1 MLLVATPALADEYEG
16 WEEIR
21 PALVDGEG
29 NEFVTPVG
37 AGQESAGYWIGWV
50 AEQAQTPGNWVV
62 DTVETWTASDQMFTK
77 LQGDCEDWA
86 ILLCAL
92 LRFHTPDGGV
102 PADRV
107 WISVNLVT
115 APGLGVVAA
124 HAWVGFKLERGGL
137 VYIEFQRRVGQGRRP
152 VPGRTALLMVLST
165 YRSGK
170 SSLLV
175 APLRYAEKGFLDGK

>member
-1 MLLVATPALADEYEG
+1 MRRILLPLSLALGMLLVATPALADEYEG

-137 VYIEFQRRVGQGRRP
+137 VYIEPGTGYIYRGRPQG
-152 VPGRTALLMVLST
+152 MLSFNDEWVRGGGP
-165 YRSGK
+165 YLAG
-170 SSLLV
+170 
-175 APLRYAEKGFLDGK
+175 PRY

>member
-1 MLLVATPALADEYEG
+1 MRRILLPLSLALGMLLVATPALADEYEG

-107 WISVNLVT
+107 WISRQ
-115 APGLGVVAA
+115 PRDRSRLGSRSGAR
-124 HAWVGFKLERGGL
+124 LGGL
-137 VYIEFQRRVGQGRRP
+137 Q
-152 VPGRTALLMVLST
+152 A
-165 YRSGK
+165 
-170 SSLLV
+170 
-175 APLRYAEKGFLDGK
+175 